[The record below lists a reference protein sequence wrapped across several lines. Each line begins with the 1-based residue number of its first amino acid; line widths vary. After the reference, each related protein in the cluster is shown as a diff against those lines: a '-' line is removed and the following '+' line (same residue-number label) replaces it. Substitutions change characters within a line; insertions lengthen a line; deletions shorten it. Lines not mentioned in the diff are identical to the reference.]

1 MKTVEPVNVGERVS
15 EVDPTTPDVS
25 LLETPPVRCSG
36 CWGQYPERRHVDF
49 ESHWEGPTFREGVMG
64 EDGEVSNTINVS
76 IDDLI
81 LCEDC
86 LRVAAKLIGLVD
98 PDEVAEYAEQLEKRA
113 DELLERN
120 RGLEE
125 HNKQLKAALA
135 SDPAAA

>member
-15 EVDPTTPDVS
+15 EVDPTPPDVS

-49 ESHWEGPTFREGVMG
+49 ESHWEGPMFREGVMG
-64 EDGEVSNTINVS
+64 EDGEISNTINVS
-76 IDDLI
+76 IDDLV

-86 LRVAAKLIGLVD
+86 LRAAAKLIGLVD

-113 DELLERN
+113 DDLLERN

-125 HNKQLKAALA
+125 HNKQLKAAIA
-135 SDPAAA
+135 SEPAAA